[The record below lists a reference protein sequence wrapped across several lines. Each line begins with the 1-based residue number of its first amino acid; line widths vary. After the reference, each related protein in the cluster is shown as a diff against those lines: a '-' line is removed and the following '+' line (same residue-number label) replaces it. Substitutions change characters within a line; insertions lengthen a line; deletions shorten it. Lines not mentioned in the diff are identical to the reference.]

1 MSPSRYLPSRQF
13 SLIAISL
20 IVSLAL
26 VYIADRVT
34 TNSTKGTLAVDTQTA
49 AAGHNSLTDWTAS
62 LDSVQKDSGVSL
74 PTPPDQNTVDALL
87 QSVQSDN
94 LTQTVSKSLLVNLF
108 AAKGQGLGDDIPTQD
123 KIVTQALTQVPTTPT
138 AKIYAA
144 SDLTLSDNSAAS
156 LHAYGNAVMSIFI
169 TYSDHEYAKTLV
181 IIDAI
186 TTQADNGQVDL
197 LIPIQKKYKTIA
209 DQLVK
214 VPVPKNLQPFHLQ
227 LVNDFANI
235 AATYDGMKSLIG
247 DPLNGVA
254 SIQQYRSLTDDAG
267 KMFINIAQALDKN
280 DIIFNKDEPGATW
293 AILLQ
298 P

>member
-20 IVSLAL
+20 LVSLAL
-26 VYIADRVT
+26 VYMADRVNT
-34 TNSTKGTLAVDTQTA
+34 HSKQGALTVDTQTA
-49 AAGHNSLTDWTAS
+49 AVAHNSITDWASS

-74 PTPPDQNTVDALL
+74 PTPPDQGTVDALL

-94 LTQTVSKSLLVNLF
+94 LTQTVSKGLLVNLF

-123 KIVTQALTQVPTTPT
+123 KIVTQALTQVPTSPS
-138 AKIYAA
+138 AKIYSA
-144 SDLTLSDNSAAS
+144 SDLTLTDNSTAS
-156 LHAYGNAVMSIFI
+156 LRLYGNAVMNILI
-169 TYSDHEYAKTLV
+169 NDSDHEYAKTLV
-181 IIDAI
+181 IIDAL
-186 TTQADNGQVDL
+186 TTQADGSQAEL
-197 LIPIQKKYKTIA
+197 LTPIQKKYKFIA

-214 VPVPKNLQPFHLQ
+214 VPVPKTLQPFHLQ

-235 AATYDGMKSLIG
+235 VATYDGMKTLIG